1 MKNNRKEKVMEDIY
15 SFLLGEEEFE
25 KIVSEKK
32 VAHLFINSNKYK
44 ALAEGNVITFV
55 YGEGEEKRTIEAV
68 IDSILHF
75 PTVTEAIESIGKEK
89 CGFKNSQ
96 TFDKASDIF
105 LSNESYEPVEK
116 YGVGAILFSLKEK
129 K

>member
-1 MKNNRKEKVMEDIY
+1 MEDIY
-15 SFLLGEEEFE
+15 KFAISEEEFE
-25 KIVSEKK
+25 KILTEKK
-32 VAHLFINSNKYK
+32 QAHIFINSNKYK
-44 ALAEGNVITFV
+44 SFAEGNLITFV
-55 YGEGEEKRTIEAV
+55 SGEDEDKRVVEVV
-68 IDSILHF
+68 IDSIFHF

-105 LSNESYEPVEK
+105 LSNESYELVEK
-116 YGVGAILFSLKEK
+116 YGVGAILFRLKDK

>member
-1 MKNNRKEKVMEDIY
+1 MEDIY
-15 SFLLGEEEFE
+15 SFLLGEDEFE
-25 KIVSEKK
+25 KVIEGKK
-32 VAHLFINSNKYK
+32 QAHLFININKYK
-44 ALAEGNVITFV
+44 TLAEGNQITFV
-55 YGEGEEKRTIEAV
+55 CGDGEEKKTLEVV

-75 PTVTEAIESIGKEK
+75 PTVVEAIESLGKEK

-116 YGVGAILFSLKEK
+116 FGIGAILFNLKDK

>member
-1 MKNNRKEKVMEDIY
+1 MEDIY
-15 SFLLGEEEFE
+15 RFSISEEEFD
-25 KIVSEKK
+25 KVISEKK
-32 VAHLFINSNKYK
+32 QAHIFINSKKYK
-44 ALAEGNVITFV
+44 AFAEGNVITFFCS
-55 YGEGEEKRTIEAV
+55 EGEEVRKVEVI

-116 YGVGAILFSLKEK
+116 YGVGAILFRLKDK